1 MNYGALADAV
11 GLVHAAVV
19 LFVVGGLALIGAGW
33 ARGWRWT
40 RGISFRLAH
49 LLAVAVVVLQTWLGQ
64 LCPLTLWENSLR
76 QLARQEGVGES
87 FVAHWL
93 ERLLYWRFP
102 SWVFLAAY
110 TVFGALVLATL
121 IGYPPRRG
129 KKRP

>member
-1 MNYGALADAV
+1 MNYGAMADAV

-19 LFVVGGLALIGAGW
+19 LFVAGGLVLILAGW

-40 RGISFRLAH
+40 QGLLFRLAH

-64 LCPLTLWENSLR
+64 LCPLTLWENRLR
-76 QLARQEGVGES
+76 LLARQDGVGES

-93 ERLLYWRFP
+93 DRLLYWRFP
-102 SWVFLAAY
+102 SWAFLAAY
-110 TVFGALVLATL
+110 TVFGALVLAAFVW
-121 IGYPPRRG
+121 YPPRRG

>member
-11 GLVHAAVV
+11 GLVHAAGV

-87 FVAHWL
+87 FVARL
-93 ERLLYWRFP
+93 ERLI
-102 SWVFLAAY
+102 
-110 TVFGALVLATL
+110 GAS
-121 IGYPPRRG
+121 RRG
-129 KKRP
+129 CSWRPMPFSAPWCWRR